1 MKPTFFP
8 DSAALRAWLRDHHQ
22 AVPEL
27 WVGLFKK
34 ATGRPSITWHHLVD
48 QLLCFGWID
57 GVRRSI
63 DDASYAIRV
72 TPRKPHSTWST
83 VNTRRAH
90 ELIQLGWME
99 PPGLAAFENRDVER
113 TGQYSFERERVTL
126 TPAYLK
132 QFRARANAWSWFGA
146 QPPSYRKTVTWWVMS
161 AKREETRQRRLDT
174 LIEDCAAGRRI
185 APMRRV
191 T

>member
-8 DSAALRAWLRDHHQ
+8 DSAALRAWLREHHQ
-22 AVPEL
+22 TVPEL

-34 ATGRPSITWHHLVD
+34 ATGRASITWPELVD

-63 DDASYAIRV
+63 DDERYAIRV
-72 TPRKPHSTWST
+72 TPRRPHSTWST
-83 VNTRRAH
+83 VNTRRAQ
-90 ELIQLGWME
+90 ELLRLGWME
-99 PPGLAAFENRDVER
+99 PPGLAAFENRDPDR
-113 TGQYSFERERVTL
+113 TGQYSFERERAAL
-126 TPAYLK
+126 TPAYLG
-132 QFRARANAWSWFGA
+132 QFRARQDAWSWFRE
-146 QPPSYRKTVTWWVMS
+146 QPPSYRKTVAWWVMS

-185 APMRRV
+185 APMRRA